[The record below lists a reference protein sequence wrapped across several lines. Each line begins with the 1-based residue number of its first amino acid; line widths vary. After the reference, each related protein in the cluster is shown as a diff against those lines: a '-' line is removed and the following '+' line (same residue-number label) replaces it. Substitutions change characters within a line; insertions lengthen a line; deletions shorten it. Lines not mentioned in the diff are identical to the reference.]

1 MSTST
6 TNTAS
11 NVIDLTS
18 DDDTGARAAPAAS
31 TRASRPPR
39 FPREIIDL
47 CEDEPQNEQANNRQ
61 RHRPP
66 PSPEVEVTFARRVPR
81 DQRSD
86 FEDAARFFDNMLEG
100 ALENTRRSGGV
111 NGGLPR
117 FPQPP
122 HTNRHTLDHYNQ
134 ILNDRT
140 SVRRANAAAAG
151 GRSRSQRSEGRA
163 AHFPHLRRA
172 VGVDPDDILGGM
184 GDYQAPRLMMGL
196 FNYTQAAFDLGNER
210 EPTPAT
216 YSAPEAAGPGYT
228 RSPEEN
234 EVLVCPNCDA
244 ELCAG
249 DEGSLKRQVWIIKAC
264 GHAYCGEC
272 TTFRTQSKR
281 KGKDR
286 VGLFSTFSKCVVKGC
301 EKKCSNRTHMIQL
314 FL

>member
-1 MSTST
+1 MST
-6 TNTAS
+6 S

-18 DDDTGARAAPAAS
+18 DDAPAAS

-47 CEDEPQNEQANNRQ
+47 CEDEPPNEAA
-61 RHRPP
+61 P

-81 DQRSD
+81 DPR
-86 FEDAARFFDNMLEG
+86 ATRFFGEVLDG
-100 ALENTRRSGGV
+100 ARRI

-117 FPQPP
+117 
-122 HTNRHTLDHYNQ
+122 LNQ

-140 SVRRANAAAAG
+140 SVRG
-151 GRSRSQRSEGRA
+151 GRRRSEGRP

-172 VGVDPDDILGGM
+172 VGVDPDDILG
-184 GDYQAPRLMMGL
+184 DHQAPRLMMGL
-196 FNYTQAAFDLGNER
+196 FNYTQPAFDLGNDR

-216 YSAPEAAGPGYT
+216 YSAPAAAGPGFT
-228 RSPEEN
+228 RSPDEDD
-234 EVLVCPNCDA
+234 VLVCPNCDA

-249 DEGSLKRQVWIIKAC
+249 DEGSLKRQVWIIKSC

-272 TTFRTQSKR
+272 TTFRTQAKR

-286 VGLFSTFSKCVVKGC
+286 AGLSSTFSKCVVKGC
-301 EKKCSNRTHMIQL
+301 EKRCSNRTHMIQL